1 MKQDILSWIRR
12 KPKKLS
18 IAKQE
23 HVIELFHNLYSSG
36 FHLSEVIDFLRR
48 SQLVEANFV
57 ERMQAGLAN
66 GKPLSAILSDLG
78 FSDQVTTQLALAE
91 QHGNVTL
98 SLEKI
103 RSYLENLTQVRK
115 KLVEVATYPVLLLG
129 FLILIM
135 LGLKN
140 YLLPQLENQNGATRL
155 ISVFPQYVLLGS
167 MVLTT
172 GVLMLL
178 FLGRRAKRL
187 ALVSCLARF
196 PFLRPFLQDYLTA
209 FYAREWGSMIAQGL
223 ELNQIFPVM
232 QGQRSRLFREIG
244 QDLERALAR
253 GRSFSDHIQ
262 TYPFFK
268 RELALMI
275 EYGEAKSKLGSELE
289 IYADKTWAG
298 FFHRLNK
305 AMNVVQPLVFVFVA
319 LMIVLLYAG
328 MLLPIYENLEVPL

>member
-1 MKQDILSWIRR
+1 
-12 KPKKLS
+12 
-18 IAKQE
+18 
-23 HVIELFHNLYSSG
+23 
-36 FHLSEVIDFLRR
+36 
-48 SQLVEANFV
+48 
-57 ERMQAGLAN
+57 
-66 GKPLSAILSDLG
+66 
-78 FSDQVTTQLALAE
+78 
-91 QHGNVTL
+91 
-98 SLEKI
+98 
-103 RSYLENLTQVRK
+103 
-115 KLVEVATYPVLLLG
+115 
-129 FLILIM
+129 
-135 LGLKN
+135 
-140 YLLPQLENQNGATRL
+140 
-155 ISVFPQYVLLGS
+155 
-167 MVLTT
+167 
-172 GVLMLL
+172 MLL
-178 FLGRRAKRL
+178 FLGRHAKRL
-187 ALVSCLARF
+187 ALVSCLARL

-244 QDLERALAR
+244 QDLEVALAR

-319 LMIVLLYAG
+319 LMIVLLYAA

>member
-1 MKQDILSWIRR
+1 MKRDILSWIRR

-48 SQLVEANFV
+48 SHLVEADFV
-57 ERMQAGLAN
+57 ERMQIGLAN

-115 KLVEVATYPVLLLG
+115 KLVEVATYPALLLG

-140 YLLPQLENQNGATRL
+140 YLLPQLESQNGATRL

-167 MVLTT
+167 VLLAT
-172 GVLMLL
+172 GVLIIL

-187 ALVSCLARF
+187 ALVSCLASL

-223 ELNQIFPVM
+223 ELNQIFPMM
-232 QGQRSRLFREIG
+232 QGQRSRL
-244 QDLERALAR
+244 L
-253 GRSFSDHIQ
+253 
-262 TYPFFK
+262 
-268 RELALMI
+268 I

-289 IYADKTWAG
+289 IYADKTWTG

-319 LMIVLLYAG
+319 LMIVLLYAA

>member
-1 MKQDILSWIRR
+1 M
-12 KPKKLS
+12 
-18 IAKQE
+18 A
-23 HVIELFHNLYSSG
+23 
-36 FHLSEVIDFLRR
+36 
-48 SQLVEANFV
+48 
-57 ERMQAGLAN
+57 
-66 GKPLSAILSDLG
+66 
-78 FSDQVTTQLALAE
+78 
-91 QHGNVTL
+91 
-98 SLEKI
+98 
-103 RSYLENLTQVRK
+103 
-115 KLVEVATYPVLLLG
+115 
-129 FLILIM
+129 IM

-140 YLLPQLENQNGATRL
+140 YLLPQLESQNGATRL
-155 ISVFPQYVLLGS
+155 ISVFPQYVLVGS
-167 MVLTT
+167 VLLAI
-172 GVLMLL
+172 GVLILL

-187 ALVSCLARF
+187 ALVSFLATL

-223 ELNQIFPVM
+223 ELNQIFPMM

-244 QDLERALAR
+244 QDLEVALAR
-253 GRSFSDHIQ
+253 GTSFSDHIQ

-319 LMIVLLYAG
+319 LMIVLLYAA

>member
-1 MKQDILSWIRR
+1 MKRDILSWIRR

-48 SQLVEANFV
+48 SHLVEADFV
-57 ERMQAGLAN
+57 ERMQVGLAN

-129 FLILIM
+129 FLMFIM

-140 YLLPQLENQNGATRL
+140 YLLPQLESQNGATRL

-167 MVLTT
+167 VLLAI
-172 GVLMLL
+172 GVLILL

-187 ALVSCLARF
+187 ALVSFLATL

-223 ELNQIFPVM
+223 ELNQIFPM
-232 QGQRSRLFREIG
+232 MPGQRSRLFSEI
-244 QDLERALAR
+244 
-253 GRSFSDHIQ
+253 
-262 TYPFFK
+262 
-268 RELALMI
+268 
-275 EYGEAKSKLGSELE
+275 GEAKSKLGSELE

-319 LMIVLLYAG
+319 LMIVLLYAA

>member
-1 MKQDILSWIRR
+1 MKRDILSWIRR

-48 SQLVEANFV
+48 SHLVEANFV

-103 RSYLENLTQVRK
+103 RSYLENLAQVRK

-140 YLLPQLENQNGATRL
+140 YLLPQLESQNGATRL
-155 ISVFPQYVLLGS
+155 ISVFPQYV
-167 MVLTT
+167 
-172 GVLMLL
+172 
-178 FLGRRAKRL
+178 
-187 ALVSCLARF
+187 
-196 PFLRPFLQDYLTA
+196 
-209 FYAREWGSMIAQGL
+209 
-223 ELNQIFPVM
+223 
-232 QGQRSRLFREIG
+232 
-244 QDLERALAR
+244 
-253 GRSFSDHIQ
+253 
-262 TYPFFK
+262 
-268 RELALMI
+268 
-275 EYGEAKSKLGSELE
+275 
-289 IYADKTWAG
+289 
-298 FFHRLNK
+298 
-305 AMNVVQPLVFVFVA
+305 
-319 LMIVLLYAG
+319 
-328 MLLPIYENLEVPL
+328 